1 MSNPNEFN
9 QKLIEEFRAN
19 KGKVSGMFANTKLLL
34 VTAKGAKSGQTRTHP
49 VAYTMDG
56 ERYVIIASKGGADTH
71 PDWFHNLVAHPLVT
85 VEVGHEKFQAKA
97 TQVHEPERTR
107 LYAEH
112 ARVMPGFAEYEK
124 KTKRKIPVFVLERVH
139 EHAPDHKH
147 GHETTTR

>member
-1 MSNPNEFN
+1 MSNPNDFN

-19 KGKVSGMFANTKLLL
+19 GGKVGGMFANSPLLL
-34 VTAKGAKSGQTRTHP
+34 VTTKGAKSGKIRTHP
-49 VAYTMDG
+49 VVYTKDG
-56 ERYVIIASKGGADTH
+56 DRFVIAASKGGADTH

-85 VEVGHEKFQAKA
+85 IEVGKEKFEAKA

-112 ARVMPGFAEYEK
+112 ARQMPGFAEYEK

-139 EHAPDHKH
+139 EGAPAHKH
-147 GHETTTR
+147 GHETQSR